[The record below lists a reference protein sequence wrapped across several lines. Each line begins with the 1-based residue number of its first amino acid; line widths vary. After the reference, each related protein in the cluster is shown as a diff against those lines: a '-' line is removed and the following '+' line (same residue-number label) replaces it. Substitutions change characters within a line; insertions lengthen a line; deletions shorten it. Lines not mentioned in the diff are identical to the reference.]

1 MKTRTATAVLVA
13 AMTAVPLGAV
23 PDGVRITTVVT
34 DRSGKPVMGLT
45 LKDFE
50 LRDDGVVQK
59 LVAVEPRRA
68 EPRRIAIFL
77 DEFHIQPAD
86 SARVRDAV
94 TRFVNDNMR
103 ADDTAVVLKPLD
115 SLPAIRVTADRA
127 RLLEAIRQFEGRKDN
142 FEPRSL
148 LEEDTLGRAPAL
160 VAAGRAQVVLS
171 GLRALAGQ
179 LGSAPGRSAIL
190 LVSEGFAQP
199 SRRLSARGLPDAGV
213 VERSANRYDVPVYV
227 FDPRV
232 SVASGDAGAEL
243 LGKLVSE
250 TGGALSRGE
259 DLAGSLARAGREIDG
274 GYTLTYQPSHG
285 DDGRYHPVQVSVA
298 RRDADARSRS
308 GYMSA
313 LSAEAR
319 RAMREASGPALPTRL
334 LRRSPLI
341 NVWFGVTRATETQ
354 GRVVVTWEPG
364 QNVVGTGRSSAARAS
379 LKATTK
385 DGKVLFEG
393 TLSPMRAGGAT
404 DPGDRAEFDAPS
416 GRVQLDMTILGMSG
430 QKLDYDARDLDVP
443 MMKGAVPLLL
453 PAIVISTQSAREFRA
468 VTADVDASPDPSRLF
483 RRTDRLV
490 IRVPAYAAGAPV
502 RVTGQLLNRL
512 AQPIR
517 DLEALPDAGGITQFD
532 LPLAS
537 LAPGDYY
544 LQFSV
549 SGPGGPVDQRIQF
562 KITG

>member
-1 MKTRTATAVLVA
+1 MTRTAMAVLVA
-13 AMTAVPLGAV
+13 AVTTVTLNAV
-23 PDGVRITTVVT
+23 PDGVRITTTVT
-34 DRSGKPVMGLT
+34 DRSGKPVLGLT

-94 TRFVNDNMR
+94 TRFVTDNMR

-127 RLLEAIRQFEGRKDN
+127 RLLEAIGQFEGRKGN
-142 FEPRSL
+142 FEPRSS

-179 LGSAPGRSAIL
+179 LGSVPGRSAIL

-199 SRRLSARGLPDAGV
+199 SRRLSARGLPDAGI
-213 VERSANRYDVPVYV
+213 VERSANRYDVPVYA

-232 SVASGDAGAEL
+232 SVASDDAGAEL

-250 TGGALSRGE
+250 TGGALLRGE
-259 DLAGSLARAGREIDG
+259 DLAGSLARAGHEIDG

-298 RRDADARSRS
+298 RREADARSRS
-308 GYMSA
+308 GYMSPM
-313 LSAEAR
+313 SAEAR
-319 RAMREASGPALPTRL
+319 RAMREASAPALPTRQ
-334 LRRSPLI
+334 LRRSPLV
-341 NVWFGVTRATETQ
+341 NVWFGVTRANETQ

-364 QNVVGTGRSSAARAS
+364 QNVVGTGRSNATRAA

-404 DPGDRAEFDAPS
+404 DRGDRAEFDAPA
-416 GRVQLDMTILGMSG
+416 GRVQLDMTILSMSG
-430 QKLDYDARDLDVP
+430 QKLDYDARDLEVP

-453 PAIVISTQSAREFRA
+453 PAVVISTQSAREFRA
-468 VTADVDASPDPSRLF
+468 VTTDVDASPDPSRQF

-490 IRVPAYAAGAPV
+490 IRVPAYAEGAPV
-502 RVTGQLLNRL
+502 RVTGRLLNRL

-517 DLEALPDAGGITQFD
+517 DLDELPDAGGITQFD

-537 LAPGDYY
+537 LAPGEYY

-549 SGPGGPVDQRIQF
+549 PGPGGPVDQRIQF